1 MRVSA
6 APLHYRNEDLIVK
19 HLQGMCCPENTKV
32 ENVAKALFFF
42 LFFFKLHWALFIVE
56 KVFDDKNTK
65 KKCLKVE
72 Q

>member
-6 APLHYRNEDLIVK
+6 AALDYRNEDLIVK

-42 LFFFKLHWALFIVE
+42 SFFFQAALGFIY
-56 KVFDDKNTK
+56 
-65 KKCLKVE
+65 C
-72 Q
+72 